1 MDYNSTKK
9 LLPEEA
15 TRKIHE
21 IARLG
26 YITPTFHFEKRMEQR
41 NYDTQDVDLI
51 LSTGKVRK
59 PPEWDSDYDE
69 WKYAVEGNAV
79 EGDKATVIV
88 TIVSP
93 NEIKCITIKPK

>member
-1 MDYNSTKK
+1 MADNITNELS
-9 LLPEEA
+9 PEEV
-15 TRKIHE
+15 TPKIRE

-26 YITPTFHFEKRMEQR
+26 YITPTFHFEKRMEKR

-51 LSTGKVRK
+51 LSKGKVRK

-88 TIVSP
+88 TIVNP
-93 NEIKCITIKPK
+93 DEIKCITIKPK

>member
-1 MDYNSTKK
+1 MADNIANELS
-9 LLPEEA
+9 PEEA
-15 TRKIHE
+15 TPKIRE

-41 NYDTQDVDLI
+41 KYDTQDVDLI

-88 TIVSP
+88 TIVNP
-93 NEIKCITIKPK
+93 DEIKCITIKPK